1 HLDLSQPPERGPVAL
16 TCGQAMRDITLQPI
30 PVMADG
36 GSHEGQ
42 LILADGQ
49 LVAVFVRV
57 TPEETAGGRGQA
69 EGWFLEAGFGPC
81 GSLISARP
89 PVLDDLDEAVTWVRN
104 RLDNGLD
111 QP

>member
-1 HLDLSQPPERGPVAL
+1 
-16 TCGQAMRDITLQPI
+16 MRDITLQAM

-49 LVAVFVRV
+49 LVAVFARV
-57 TPEETAGGRGQA
+57 TPEETAGGRGQM

-81 GSLISARP
+81 GSLMSARP
-89 PVLDDLDEAVTWVRN
+89 PVLADLDEAVTWVRA
-104 RLDNGLD
+104 RLENGLT